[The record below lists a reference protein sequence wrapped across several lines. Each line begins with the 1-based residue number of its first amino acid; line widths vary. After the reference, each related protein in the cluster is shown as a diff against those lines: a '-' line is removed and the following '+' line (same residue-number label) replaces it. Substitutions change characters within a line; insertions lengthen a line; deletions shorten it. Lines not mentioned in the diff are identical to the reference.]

1 LPEGGDMN
9 RLLSLVRGGKALTN
23 IVTGKR
29 EDISSEQAALEA
41 RAKMKDLEWYLADNI
56 SNVSGVR
63 RSKKSRSLTSR
74 VP

>member
-1 LPEGGDMN
+1 MN

-23 IVTGKR
+23 MVTGKR
-29 EDISSEQAALEA
+29 EALSSEQAALEA

-63 RSKKSRSLTSR
+63 RSKKARSLTSR